1 VNEKRDFSPEGRQIV
16 DATLYLVLGTADER
30 GRPWATP
37 VYFAHRAYREL
48 IWVSTPEARH
58 SENLAA
64 RPDVS
69 VVIFDSTAPINTGR
83 AVYMAA
89 SAAEVT
95 GDERAEILDVYSQRA
110 VSHGGRAFAIADV
123 EAPAHLRLYRA
134 AATDQYALDEHDN
147 RVPVSL

>member
-1 VNEKRDFSPEGRQIV
+1 MNEERDFSTESRQIV
-16 DATLYLVLGTADER
+16 DANLYLVLGTADEE

-37 VYFAHRAYREL
+37 VYFAHRGYREL
-48 IWVSTPEARH
+48 FWVSTPEARH
-58 SENLAA
+58 SQNLAA

-69 VVIFDSTAPINTGR
+69 IVIFDSTVPINTGR

-95 GDERAEILDVYSQRA
+95 GDGRAEILEVYSQRA
-110 VSHGGRAFAIADV
+110 VAHGGRAFAIADV

-134 AATDQYALDEHDN
+134 VATDQYALDEHDD
-147 RVPVSL
+147 RVPITL